1 MLYPTKFMIPH
12 DRYNHNILFQYF
24 QKETESLDLIA
35 KKADTMKKKGTA
47 LHINE
52 CRKSLIIEGSIF
64 STKNVWIVTTHRAI
78 TNFIKSIEL

>member
-1 MLYPTKFMIPH
+1 MIPH

-24 QKETESLDLIA
+24 QKKTESLDLIA

-78 TNFIKSIEL
+78 INLIKSIEL